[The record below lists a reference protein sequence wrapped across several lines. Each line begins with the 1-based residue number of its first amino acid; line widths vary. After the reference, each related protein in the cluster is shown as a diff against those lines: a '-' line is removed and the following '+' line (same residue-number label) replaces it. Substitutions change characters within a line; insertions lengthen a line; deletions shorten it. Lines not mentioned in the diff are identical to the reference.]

1 MITKISRMDGLPIY
15 VWGST
20 RERVELRNKEDLKTT
35 ISRVIIC
42 RKPFH
47 NILDCT
53 ELLDCMKTTTTDS
66 RQRTVFKRKQPTK
79 KPITNSTKT
88 DRDDQ

>member
-1 MITKISRMDGLPIY
+1 MYYGELENSQ
-15 VWGST
+15 WGST

-79 KPITNSTKT
+79 KPITNSTET